1 MFFLFLVIK
10 ALEDVE
16 SSRKTNVAS
25 STLPATPSKRK
36 NVPVDDDDYDEEDAE
51 NDSDSK
57 NGEGYNTRYKGIK
70 RVRVHGER
78 PEPTP
83 RRRAGRP
90 RKSVSEGGVVVEGRR
105 KRGRPR
111 KDGSTVVG
119 GEQIKISKGKG
130 KSLVNGDDAAV
141 VGEMVPSI
149 SRPRG
154 RPRKNVTGVASA
166 KKPLQS
172 ASANAAPKSKD
183 SAREVFDGI
192 LLVKRN
198 KNQAEDDYDGEGPND
213 ERDGSEEDAVI
224 AVVNGDDAQG
234 DLSSLGGSNKGEII
248 SLFFYDFISFS

>member
-1 MFFLFLVIK
+1 M
-10 ALEDVE
+10 EDVE

-36 NVPVDDDDYDEEDAE
+36 GAPVDDDDYDEEDAE

-57 NGEGYNTRYKGIK
+57 NGEGYNTRYKGVK

-83 RRRAGRP
+83 KRRVGRP
-90 RKSVSEGGVVVEGRR
+90 RKSASGGVVVEGRR
-105 KRGRPR
+105 KRGRPP

-119 GEQIKISKGKG
+119 AEKIKISKGKG
-130 KSLVNGDDAAV
+130 KSLVNGNHAAV

-154 RPRKNVTGVASA
+154 RPRKNATGMASA

-172 ASANAAPKSKD
+172 TSANAVPKSKD

-198 KNQAEDDYDGEGPND
+198 KNQAEDDHGGEGPND
-213 ERDGSEEDAVI
+213 EMDGSEEDAVI
-224 AVVNGDDAQG
+224 AAVNGDDAQG

-248 SLFFYDFISFS
+248 SLFFNDFIFFS